1 MIRPLVR
8 PVAGPATSLGQ
19 GGPQRHGFWLR
30 PIGALATG
38 FLLSAAVIFALTLG
52 IGAAVGV
59 PLVPSTFRL
68 LGAVALVLVLCGFEI
83 AALRGKTVCRL
94 SWRRQTPKKK
104 PDLQVRPGTRP
115 TAVGPGH
122 RSDRDDLPD
131 LGGHLGHPG
140 LALLQLAPVWT
151 GVAYG
156 IGFAAPLAA
165 ATVLP
170 RWRPPLADGTIHEPH
185 WIAVALSRRLWVP
198 QAINLVVMV
207 AVLALIVNRMF

>member
-94 SWRRQTPKKK
+94 SWRRQTPKNLIYKYG
-104 PDLQVRPGTRP
+104 PVR
-115 TAVGPGH
+115 GPLLWGLDTGLTVTTF
-122 RSDRDDLPD
+122 RISAATWATL
-131 LGGHLGHPG
+131 G